1 MPLPAIL
8 YWQQRHFVVL
18 YKHNVNKKKYYV
30 ADPAQGKLTYNED
43 DFLKYWLTEDNKGL
57 AVLAEP
63 TEVFYRYKYPKEN
76 SLTNFLTYL
85 LGFFKVHKWSFLL
98 ALLITILIMVTDFI
112 IPILIKKTI
121 DEGIALKDINLIIT
135 LLLSQF
141 AITLGGLVASNGM
154 DLILTKSG
162 LSIHMDMVN
171 TFLERLA
178 KFPLSFFDRKV
189 SSDFVQKISDHS
201 RIKDFLLSFPNTSII
216 MLLTVIVFSVLLFHY
231 SIIIFLIFFAI
242 SLFEILWDTS
252 FLNKRKTLDY
262 AIFTNSAE
270 NQNHAY
276 ELTNGMAD
284 LKVNNAEAVRIGKW
298 KKTQASLNKISL
310 KSTWIN
316 IAQGGGAYFINTDQ
330 RFDYN
335 RNWRSI
341 SGVRRY
347 YIRDIN
353 VLGIYYWSFIA
364 AICNIGIFYKLFSGG
379 SPVIS
384 MY

>member
-1 MPLPAIL
+1 MFKCYRQIEHSDCGLTCIKMIARHYGMSIPLNYLHSISDLNRLGMSIKDITVSFNSIGMNSSAVRLTKEHIANMPLPAIL

-76 SLTNFLTYL
+76 SLTNSLTYL

-216 MLLTVIVFSVLLFHY
+216 MLIDCNRIFRFIIPLQYYNLFNIFCY
-231 SIIIFLIFFAI
+231 III
-242 SLFEILWDTS
+242 
-252 FLNKRKTLDY
+252 
-262 AIFTNSAE
+262 
-270 NQNHAY
+270 
-276 ELTNGMAD
+276 
-284 LKVNNAEAVRIGKW
+284 
-298 KKTQASLNKISL
+298 
-310 KSTWIN
+310 
-316 IAQGGGAYFINTDQ
+316 
-330 RFDYN
+330 
-335 RNWRSI
+335 
-341 SGVRRY
+341 
-347 YIRDIN
+347 
-353 VLGIYYWSFIA
+353 
-364 AICNIGIFYKLFSGG
+364 
-379 SPVIS
+379 
-384 MY
+384 